1 MFKLKI
7 TKKEKLS
14 KDNWGISIDLP
25 PRIGMPSSLIEG
37 DIIVLDTN
45 KQYMVVR
52 IERYGN
58 SEDVFGI
65 FLDNSS
71 YHREEKLS
79 PRQTY
84 SKLVANIKMN
94 QWSAWSNLDERSRKI
109 MIEGSWENFDTDMKF
124 AYSFSEP
131 RHVKECIYSPA
142 LS

>member
-25 PRIGMPSSLIEG
+25 PRIGMPSSLKEG
-37 DIIVLDTN
+37 DIIILDTN
-45 KQYMVVR
+45 KQYVVVR

-79 PRQTY
+79 PGQTY
-84 SKLVANIKMN
+84 SKLVTNIKMN
-94 QWSAWSNLDERSRKI
+94 Q
-109 MIEGSWENFDTDMKF
+109 
-124 AYSFSEP
+124 
-131 RHVKECIYSPA
+131 
-142 LS
+142 